1 MGPEVSRTPAGMTR
15 PHDRAHRP
23 RRKPRAPTHCL
34 RKEPASPR
42 GHSNIPKLL
51 FSGSGPGAC
60 DGLYESPCAPQVAL
74 SNCHDQFA
82 TCGAQAGFRKPSGYL
97 NPCKTTLSS
106 QGSIF
111 TPHPTPPPSSQPV
124 RNLVDP
130 AWTLP
135 FNSASDGLPAPR
147 RPRRDRPVGVHNTP
161 RLQICTVV
169 ILWFDVIKR
178 ALRGGRR
185 GGRVDAKRCRGAVLG
200 W

>member
-1 MGPEVSRTPAGMTR
+1 MAVGKRRVPRQKSFTGHGGRAEPKVCAVPLCLVVYSVAMCACPPVLSIKPHWLNLSLGNFVLVSPTPTEQQTSGNHQATSTL
-15 PHDRAHRP
+15 A
-23 RRKPRAPTHCL
+23 KP
-34 RKEPASPR
+34 
-42 GHSNIPKLL
+42 
-51 FSGSGPGAC
+51 
-60 DGLYESPCAPQVAL
+60 
-74 SNCHDQFA
+74 
-82 TCGAQAGFRKPSGYL
+82 
-97 NPCKTTLSS
+97 TLSS

-135 FNSASDGLPAPR
+135 SHSASDGLPAPR
-147 RPRRDRPVGVHNTP
+147 RPRRARRVGVHNTP

-185 GGRVDAKRCRGAVLG
+185 GGRVDAKRCREAAL
-200 W
+200 